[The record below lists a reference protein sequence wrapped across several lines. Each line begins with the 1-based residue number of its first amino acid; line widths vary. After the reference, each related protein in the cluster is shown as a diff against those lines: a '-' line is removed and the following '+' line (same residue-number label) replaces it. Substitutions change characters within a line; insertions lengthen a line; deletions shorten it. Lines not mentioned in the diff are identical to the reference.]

1 MMRVQKFRYH
11 AARDVKD
18 AVATLVIEE
27 RAMLLAGGT
36 DIVPNM
42 KRRQQTPAV
51 LVDIHGIQKLRKVSN
66 GDGLT
71 VGACLTLTEVA
82 GHRKIRSA
90 YRALAKAAESVAT
103 VHLRNMGTLG
113 GNLCLDTR
121 CNYYNQNYDWRKAID
136 FCMKAPKGTDGH
148 ACAAPDGTSIC
159 WVAPSSPRCWAVS
172 STDTAP
178 ALIALGAE
186 VTLVGLAGPRRIPLA
201 QLYGDDGMA
210 FLTKT
215 RDEIVTAVH
224 LPAPSEAWRSTYWK
238 LRRRGSFD
246 FPVLGVAAFLRFNAD
261 VPDRGPVP
269 AGTVVEEAR
278 IVLGAVE
285 SRPVVLD
292 AASLLVG
299 KPLTEDAIREVADA
313 ATKFARPLD
322 NTDFDLAWRKK
333 VVKSYVKEA
342 LTELRDKG

>member
-1 MMRVQKFRYH
+1 MMRAPKFRYH

-42 KRRQQTPAV
+42 KRRQQTPGL
-51 LVDIHGIQKLRKVSN
+51 LVDIHGIQKLRRVSN

-71 VGACLTLTEVA
+71 IGACLTLTEVA
-82 GHRKIRSA
+82 NHRKIRSA
-90 YRALAKAAESVAT
+90 YRALAKAAQSVAT

-121 CNYYNQNYDWRKAID
+121 CNYYNQDYSWRKSID

-148 ACAAPDGTSIC
+148 ACQTPDGTSIC

-178 ALIALGAE
+178 ALVSLDAE
-186 VTLVGLAGPRRIPLA
+186 VSLVGLEGVRRMPLLD
-201 QLYGDDGMA
+201 LYGDDGMA
-210 FLTKT
+210 FLTKR

-224 LPAPSEAWRSTYWK
+224 LPKPSDRERSTYWK

-246 FPVLGVAAFLRFNAD
+246 FPVLGVAATVRFSED

-269 AGTVVEEAR
+269 AGAVVVDAR
-278 IVLGAVE
+278 IVIGAVE
-285 SRPVVLD
+285 SRPVVLKE
-292 AASLLVG
+292 ASLLVG
-299 KPLTEDAIREVADA
+299 KPLTEDLVREVAEA
-313 ATKFARPLD
+313 ATKVARPLD

-342 LTELRDKG
+342 LTELRERG